1 MTEAFMTVS
10 IIQKKH
16 EKLWNFKQLEQMNWN
31 AITFTFDYLLHFYEN
46 LGFETPC
53 SGEVTDGTIG
63 NAFLRLSCVAYRGR
77 CWFARATFWVGFW
90 LTFSF
95 LGCFCFNMDKL
106 NDCIEKRFLLNR
118 MQCLQNHS
126 LTSMHKK
133 SKKVKTYLIA
143 FFSTGGSWTWGFVS

>member
-1 MTEAFMTVS
+1 MTETFMTVS

-46 LGFETPC
+46 LGFETPW

-77 CWFARATFWVGFW
+77 CWLARATFWVGFW

-106 NDCIEKRFLLNR
+106 NDCIEKILLFNT
-118 MQCLQNHS
+118 MQYLQHNEY
-126 LTSMHKK
+126 LQKILKK
-133 SKKVKTYLIA
+133 SKPYLIA